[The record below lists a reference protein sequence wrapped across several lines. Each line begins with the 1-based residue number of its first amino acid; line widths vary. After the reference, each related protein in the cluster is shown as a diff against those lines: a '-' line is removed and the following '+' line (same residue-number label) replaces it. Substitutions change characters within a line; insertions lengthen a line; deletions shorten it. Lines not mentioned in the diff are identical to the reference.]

1 MPIHGKISAKNFIGQ
16 IDLLISRIDDLKIND
31 AFKMFFY
38 VMLGI
43 SPSFLGSL
51 FLPVL
56 SPLFNAVSLM
66 LLYVVTKSKQTL
78 LINLSSMERYWYVCT
93 TINIVLILWA
103 FILVLIGQPLQIG
116 RSVGPMTVM
125 VIVSLWPAYI
135 QSKKERR
142 LPFCIIYGVAG
153 SVVILQ
159 QIMIT
164 TNKILK

>member
-1 MPIHGKISAKNFIGQ
+1 MPIPGKISAKNFIGQ
-16 IDLLISRIDDLKIND
+16 IDLLISGIDDLKIND
-31 AFKMFFY
+31 AFKMFFC

-43 SPSFLGSL
+43 SPSFFGSL

-56 SPLFNAVSLM
+56 SPLFNAVSLI
-66 LLYVVTKSKQTL
+66 LLYVVTKSKQKL

-103 FILVLIGQPLQIG
+103 VSLVVIGEPLQIG
-116 RSVGPMTVM
+116 RSVGPMTAM

-153 SVVILQ
+153 SVVVLQ